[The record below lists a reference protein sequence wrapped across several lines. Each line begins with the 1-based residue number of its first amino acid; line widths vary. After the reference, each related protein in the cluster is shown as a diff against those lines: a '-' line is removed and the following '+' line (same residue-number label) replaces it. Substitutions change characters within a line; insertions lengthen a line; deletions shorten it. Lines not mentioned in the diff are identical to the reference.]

1 MVRSSTYK
9 DQQYQIY
16 EMYNLAGYEV
26 DATDASNNYIVIDG
40 VQPHAVVIAN
50 EEYARGYADGVLSTI
65 STVEYDTVTDP
76 LDTTVTFVSLTEG
89 QIVDIFFPVTGTAC
103 GSLVS
108 NTNTGKLSLPRLQ
121 SVQEWDV
128 EEVTAPVLECGTER
142 EQEIELAVNGTI
154 TLGLNRHGNTALAD
168 FIAANEGKSNGD
180 RIYLLIDVVDST
192 VAVKT
197 HDLLIE
203 AEVESYDRVSRAVNS
218 LQGIITDTIT
228 FVFKPDVV
236 TFDET

>member
-9 DQQYQIY
+9 DEQYQIY
-16 EMYNLAGYEV
+16 ELHNEAAHVVTAGEAAANAITV
-26 DATDASNNYIVIDG
+26 SAIL
-40 VQPHAVVIAN
+40 PHAAVTSD
-50 EEYARGYADGVLSTI
+50 EEYARAYADGVLI
-65 STVEYDTVTDP
+65 TVASVVDAAP
-76 LDTTVTFVSLTEG
+76 NTTVNFQAGDLVEG
-89 QIVDIFFPVTGTAC
+89 ETVDIFFPATTGN
-103 GSLVS
+103 LVS
-108 NTNTGKLSLPRLQ
+108 NAASGKLTLPRLQ
-121 SVQEWDV
+121 SIQEWDV

-142 EQEIELAVNGTI
+142 EQEIELAVNGMVV
-154 TLGLNRHGNTALAD
+154 LGLNRHGNTALAD

-192 VAVKT
+192 VTLAT

>member
-16 EMYNLAGYEV
+16 ELHNEAGHVVTSGEAGGTVLTVLAV
-26 DATDASNNYIVIDG
+26 R
-40 VQPHAVVIAN
+40 PHAAVTSDK
-50 EEYARGYADGVLSTI
+50 EYARAYADGELI
-65 STVEYDTVTDP
+65 TVASVVDANP
-76 LDTTVTFVSLTEG
+76 DTTVNFAVALVEG
-89 QIVDIFFPVTGTAC
+89 DTIDIFFPATTGN
-103 GSLVS
+103 LVS
-108 NTNTGKLSLPRLQ
+108 NAASGKLTLPRLQ
-121 SVQEWDV
+121 SIQEWDT

-142 EQEIELAVNGTI
+142 EQEIELAVNGRI

-168 FIAANEGKSNGD
+168 FIAANEGNSDGTV
-180 RIYLLIDVVDST
+180 IYLLIDVVDST

>member
-9 DQQYQIY
+9 DQQYQVY
-16 EMYNLAGYEV
+16 ELHNEAGHVVTAGEAAANAITVLA
-26 DATDASNNYIVIDG
+26 IL
-40 VQPHAVVIAN
+40 PHADVVSD
-50 EEYARGYADGVLSTI
+50 EEYARAYADGVLI
-65 STVEYDTVTDP
+65 TVASVVNAAP
-76 LDTTVTFVSLTEG
+76 DTTVNFAAGDLVEG
-89 QIVDIFFPVTGTAC
+89 ETVDILFPATTGN
-103 GSLVS
+103 LIS
-108 NTNTGKLSLPRLQ
+108 NAATGKLSLPRLQ
-121 SVQEWDV
+121 SIQEWDA
-128 EEVTAPVLECGTER
+128 EEVTVPVLECGTER

-168 FIAANEGKSNGD
+168 FIAANEGKSDGTV
-180 RIYLLIDVVDST
+180 IYLLIDVVDST
-192 VAVKT
+192 VTLKT